1 MSLQLV
7 KNNSGIGI
15 ESFSYTGVPYEWN
28 PGGTDNSVKY
38 GVFPVELFDIATS
51 PAAMAFNKEIRS
63 AEKTIGDWASKV
75 VALKA
80 RTPLGKKLLSLR
92 AKNIAHGEP
101 LLSWEEIDNYERFSE
116 EILEHDIVVKM
127 PPKRKFTVKAQ
138 IRCVKK
144 AEPKIV
150 TPEHPYFEI

>member
-15 ESFSYTGVPYEWN
+15 ESFVYTGIPYEWN
-28 PGGTDNSVKY
+28 PRETDNSIKY
-38 GVFPVELFDIATS
+38 GVMPAELFDIATS
-51 PAAMAFNKEIRS
+51 PAAMAFNEEIRS

-92 AKNIAHGEP
+92 AKIIASGEP
-101 LLSWEEIDNYERFSE
+101 LLSWEEIDNE
-116 EILEHDIVVKM
+116 
-127 PPKRKFTVKAQ
+127 
-138 IRCVKK
+138 VKK
-144 AEPKIV
+144 RRGGMD
-150 TPEHPYFEI
+150 